1 MSKYVSDKQISGMSY
16 TELGKAL
23 TSGAVTVE
31 RLKSYYVD
39 ARRKAMSR
47 EKRRQSVG
55 DEFGELDS
63 QYFTKLKNLTTT
75 NSLLHEI
82 HDVNKFLGSKKSTI
96 TGLKQIRENT
106 INRAE
111 SLGFDL
117 NYENY
122 SDWVRFMNWFKSSEF
137 AKAFDSSSEELAEA
151 FNNADSASPKDWAKA
166 LEEFTNRE
174 NDKRKQY

>member
-1 MSKYVSDKQISGMSY
+1 MSKYVRDSQIASMSY
-16 TELGKAL
+16 NELVKAL

-47 EKRRQSVG
+47 DRSRQKVG
-55 DEFGELDS
+55 DQFGGLDK
-63 QYFTKLKNLTTT
+63 QYFTKVKNLTSTS
-75 NSLLHEI
+75 SLLHEI
-82 HDVNKFLGSKKSTI
+82 SDVNRFLGSKKSTI

-117 NYENY
+117 NYDNY

-151 FNNADSASPKDWAKA
+151 FNNADSATPKDWSKA
-166 LEEFTNRE
+166 LEEFTRRE